1 MRNLEKVNNVVLKG
15 DMEEANYKPQMLTE
29 YAQNPFIEALPP
41 IFSEDDVLNRFM
53 VTPRISEQD
62 KKSEANIRY
71 HVLKRVK
78 NFIQPLPIHFEVERR
93 LSTLIRRGYL
103 ARNPIDKSF
112 LERIRLLHQ
121 LREDEEQSHKYIDER
136 LNHIRSTADS
146 LSIIGISGIG
156 KTTSIERLLLMY
168 PQVIKHEVYEQQ
180 PFNKTQIV
188 WLKIDCPYDGS
199 LSTLCKS
206 FFKAIDDLL
215 GTRYLE
221 KFGYLNRVTSTMLL
235 HMTSLASMYG
245 IGVLVIDEIQH
256 LLHAKN
262 DQEEM
267 LNFFVTLSNT
277 VGIPTVLIGT
287 SKAQQLFKGNFR
299 QARRAASDGAIIWDR
314 MAKDSEEWVFF
325 LETLWELQC
334 LKTHSELTEDVK
346 KTFYEE
352 CQGITSVAVNLFILT
367 QERALFDENNENEI
381 ITSKLLKQTAK
392 KDMKIIQPMLNA
404 IRNNDFAAMY
414 RYEDIMI
421 NLDELMINHKRNIQY
436 VGKVKAAM
444 NERQNTLAYK
454 KQEKIESLSVEVAAI
469 GIFDSLSSNE
479 VLNATKKI
487 VEDAPINTD
496 ENVLKAQL
504 IPNLIELNEKAKE
517 KKKQRDTSNRILL
530 LPDLRE
536 QALKQKKHPYDL
548 LLRQGY
554 IKQPIIELTNLTNIM
569 EDKI

>member
-1 MRNLEKVNNVVLKG
+1 
-15 DMEEANYKPQMLTE
+15 MEEAYYKSQQLPE

-41 IFSEDDVLNRFM
+41 IFSEDDVLDRFM

-62 KKSEANIRY
+62 KQSDTNIRY

-103 ARNPIDKSF
+103 ARNPLDKTF
-112 LERIRLLHQ
+112 FEKIRLLHE
-121 LREDEEQSHKYIDER
+121 LREDDEQAHKYIDER

-156 KTTSIERLLLMY
+156 KTTAIERLLLMY
-168 PQVIKHEVYEQQ
+168 PQVIKHEVYKEQ
-180 PFNKTQIV
+180 PFNRTQIV

-206 FFKAIDDLL
+206 FFKAVDDLL

-299 QARRAASDGAIIWDR
+299 QARRAASDGSIIWDR
-314 MAKDSEEWVFF
+314 MDEESEEWDFF

-334 LKTHSELTEDVK
+334 LKTYSSLTGDVK

-352 CQGITSVAVNLFILT
+352 CQGITSVAVNLFILA
-367 QERALFDENNENEI
+367 QERALYDESNEDE
-381 ITSKLLKQTAK
+381 KLTTRVLKKTAK
-392 KDMKIIQPMLNA
+392 EDMKIIQPMLNA

-414 RYEDIMI
+414 KYEDIMI
-421 NLDELMINHKRNIQY
+421 NLDELMQSHKQSTEYEGR
-436 VGKVKAAM
+436 VKEAM
-444 NERQNTLAYK
+444 KERQNTLAYK
-454 KQEKIESLSVEVAAI
+454 RQDLIEGLSGEVAAI
-469 GIFDSLSSNE
+469 GIFDALTSSE
-479 VLNATKKI
+479 IMKATKKV
-487 VEDAPINTD
+487 VENFPIETDSNT
-496 ENVLKAQL
+496 LKAQL
-504 IPNLIELNEKAKE
+504 ISNLIELNEKAKE
-517 KKKQRDTSNRILL
+517 KKVKVVSANKILPL
-530 LPDLRE
+530 LDIRE
-536 QALKQKKHPYDL
+536 CALKQKKHPYEGL
-548 LLRQGY
+548 VKNNY
-554 IKQPIIELTNLTNIM
+554 IKNPFIEFC
-569 EDKI
+569 

>member
-1 MRNLEKVNNVVLKG
+1 MRNLARMNNVVLQG
-15 DMEEANYKPQMLTE
+15 DVKKANYKPQMLIE
-29 YAQNPFIEALPP
+29 YTQNPFIEALPP
-41 IFSEDDVLNRFM
+41 IFSEDDVLNRFI
-53 VTPRISEQD
+53 VKPRISERD
-62 KKSEANIRY
+62 KQSETNIRY

-103 ARNPIDKSF
+103 ARNPLDKTF
-112 LERIRLLHQ
+112 FERIRMLHE
-121 LREDEEQSHKYIDER
+121 LREDEEQAHKYIDER

-156 KTTSIERLLLMY
+156 KTTAIERLLLMY
-168 PQVIKHEVYEQQ
+168 PQVIEHEVYERQ
-180 PFNKTQIV
+180 PFNRTQIV

-277 VGIPTVLIGT
+277 VGIPTILIGT

-314 MAKDSEEWVFF
+314 MAEDSEEWEFF

-334 LKTHSELTEDVK
+334 LKTRSELTEDVK
-346 KTFYEE
+346 RTFYEE
-352 CQGITSVAVNLFILT
+352 CQGITSVAVNLFILA
-367 QERALFDENNENEI
+367 QERALFDENNEREI
-381 ITSKLLKQTAK
+381 ITSKVLKQTAK

-404 IRNNDFAAMY
+404 IRNNDFTAMY
-414 RYEDIMI
+414 KYEDIMI
-421 NLDELMINHKRNIQY
+421 NLDELMMNHKQNTAYEGRI
-436 VGKVKAAM
+436 KAAM
-444 NERQNTLAYK
+444 KERQNTLEFK
-454 KQEKIESLSVEVAAI
+454 RQDLIEKLSVEVMTM
-469 GIFDSLSSNE
+469 GIFDELSVIE
-479 VLNATKKI
+479 VQKLIRRVVNNYPFEI
-487 VEDAPINTD
+487 DYS
-496 ENVLKAQL
+496 VLKLEVVKQL
-504 IPNLIELNEKAKE
+504 ISLNSE
-517 KKKQRDTSNRILL
+517 KKENQAKNIKVEPKL
-530 LPDLRE
+530 LPLLTIRE
-536 QALKQKKHPYDL
+536 QALKRQMSPYTL
-548 LLRQGY
+548 FEENGY
-554 IKQPIIELTNLTNIM
+554 VKNGLNEFYSLGSEN
-569 EDKI
+569 

>member
-1 MRNLEKVNNVVLKG
+1 MSSLEKTNNVVLKG
-15 DMEEANYKPQMLTE
+15 DYEEAVYKQQLLPE
-29 YAQNPFIEALPP
+29 YKNNPFLEALPP
-41 IFSEDDVLNRFM
+41 IFNEDDVLDRFM
-53 VTPRISEQD
+53 VTPRISKED
-62 KKSEANIRY
+62 KQKDINIRY

-103 ARNPIDKSF
+103 ARNPLDKTF
-112 LERIRLLHQ
+112 FERLKVLHE
-121 LREDEEQSHKYIDER
+121 LREDEEQAHKYIDDR
-136 LNHIRSTADS
+136 LYYIRSTADS

-156 KTTSIERLLLMY
+156 KTTAIERLLLMY
-168 PQVIKHEVYEQQ
+168 PQVIKHDIYKNQ
-180 PFNKTQIV
+180 PFNRTQIV
-188 WLKIDCPYDGS
+188 WLKIDCPYDGN

-314 MAKDSEEWVFF
+314 MDEKSEEWEFF
-325 LETLWELQC
+325 LETLWKLQC
-334 LKTHSELTEDVK
+334 LKTRSELTEEFK
-346 KTFYEE
+346 KTFYDE
-352 CQGITSVAVNLFILT
+352 CQGITSVAVNLFILA
-367 QERALFDENNENEI
+367 QERVLYDEQNEDEKL
-381 ITSKLLKQTAK
+381 TSKVIKKTAK
-392 KDMKIIQPMLNA
+392 EDMKIIQPMLKA

-414 RYEDIMI
+414 KYEDIMI
-421 NLDELMINHKRNIQY
+421 NLDELMQNHKQNTAYEGRI
-436 VGKVKAAM
+436 KAAM
-444 NERQNTLAYK
+444 KERQN
-454 KQEKIESLSVEVAAI
+454 SLE
-469 GIFDSLSSNE
+469 FKRRD
-479 VLNATKKI
+479 
-487 VEDAPINTD
+487 
-496 ENVLKAQL
+496 
-504 IPNLIELNEKAKE
+504 LIENITVELATLNIFENIPTDGLKKTIKESINNMAINEDEQEIKLKILQELMKLNEEIYKTKLL
-517 KKKQRDTSNRILL
+517 KDRVPNSDTLILL
-530 LPDLRE
+530 SLRKKALE
-536 QALKQKKHPYDL
+536 QKVSVYEVFGDY
-548 LLRQGY
+548 GY
-554 IKQPIIELTNLTNIM
+554 IK
-569 EDKI
+569 KINEFI

>member
-1 MRNLEKVNNVVLKG
+1 MNNVVLKG
-15 DMEEANYKPQMLTE
+15 DVEEANYEPQMLAE
-29 YAQNPFIEALPP
+29 YAKNPYIEALPP
-41 IFSEDDVLNRFM
+41 ILSEDDVLERFM

-62 KKSEANIRY
+62 KQSETNIRY

-103 ARNPIDKSF
+103 ARNPLEKSF
-112 LERIRLLHQ
+112 LERIRVLHQ
-121 LREDEEQSHKYIDER
+121 LREDEEQAHKYIDQR

-156 KTTSIERLLLMY
+156 KTTAIERLLLMY
-168 PQVIKHEVYEQQ
+168 PQVIKHQVYEQQ

-314 MAKDSEEWVFF
+314 MDEHSEEWEFF

-334 LKTHSELTEDVK
+334 LKTRSELTEDVK
-346 KTFYEE
+346 KNFYEE
-352 CQGITSVAVNLFILT
+352 CQGITSVAVNLFILA
-367 QERALFDENNENEI
+367 QERALFEENNEQEI
-381 ITSKLLKQTAK
+381 ITSKVLKQTAK

-414 RYEDIMI
+414 KYEDIMI
-421 NLDELMINHKRNIQY
+421 NLDELMMNHRRNTQY
-436 VGKVKAAM
+436 EGKVKAAM
-444 NERQNTLAYK
+444 KERQNTLEYK
-454 KQEKIESLSVEVAAI
+454 RKDMIEGLNEEIAAI
-469 GIFDSLSSNE
+469 GIFTKITSRRIQQITKEIVESSPSNE
-479 VLNATKKI
+479 EYNSIKSKIISVLI
-487 VEDAPINTD
+487 R
-496 ENVLKAQL
+496 
-504 IPNLIELNEKAKE
+504 LNEESKIHGKIPEQISSSLIYLRDKAIKNEINPYELFE
-517 KKKQRDTSNRILL
+517 KKGVIKK
-530 LPDLRE
+530 
-536 QALKQKKHPYDL
+536 ALV
-548 LLRQGY
+548 
-554 IKQPIIELTNLTNIM
+554 ELF
-569 EDKI
+569 